1 MDCSRVQKLL
11 EEYFEG
17 TLRARRREEVGA
29 HLGECRDCSAELAQ
43 IERIAAALA
52 AAPQVEPSAELL
64 RTITTRAAA
73 LPAPGARQV
82 LVTGWRRLGTLAA
95 AFTAVLAGFHYGGP
109 LLWPKVAAVLAP
121 GATWV
126 GKEVAMMLAWI
137 GPRVEAVEVLVGAA
151 WRMVEA
157 LGTAALAAGPTMGLY
172 AAGELALLIGMALVF
187 RWGRRRAAARVVT
200 LLV

>member
-1 MDCSRVQKLL
+1 MDCSRVRKLL

-43 IERIAAALA
+43 IERIATALA

-64 RTITTRAAA
+64 RTIMTRAAA

-82 LVTGWRRLGTLAA
+82 LVTEWQRLGTLAA
-95 AFTAVLAGFHYGGP
+95 AFTAVLAGFRYGGP

-121 GATWV
+121 GATWL

-137 GPRVEAVEVLVGAA
+137 GPRAEAVGVLVGAA

-157 LGTAALAAGPTMGLY
+157 LGTAALAAGPALSLY
-172 AAGELALLIGMALVF
+172 AAGELALLVGVVFAL
-187 RWGRRRAAARVVT
+187 RWGRQRRQAQIATFVV
-200 LLV
+200 

>member
-1 MDCSRVQKLL
+1 MDCSRVRKLL

-17 TLRARRREEVGA
+17 TLRARRREEVDA
-29 HLGECRDCSAELAQ
+29 HLGKCGDCSAELAQ
-43 IERIAAALA
+43 IERIASALA
-52 AAPQVEPSAELL
+52 AAPQVEPGAELL

-73 LPAPGARQV
+73 LPAPGTRQV

-109 LLWPKVAAVLAP
+109 LLWPKVAAVLSP
-121 GATWV
+121 GATWL

-137 GPRVEAVEVLVGAA
+137 GPRMEAVGVLVGAA
-151 WRMVEA
+151 WRMAEA
-157 LGTAALAAGPTMGLY
+157 LATAALAAGPTIGLC

-187 RWGRRRAAARVVT
+187 RWSRRRTSARAVT

>member
-1 MDCSRVQKLL
+1 MDCSRVRKLL

-29 HLGECRDCSAELAQ
+29 HVGECRDCSAELAQ

-121 GATWV
+121 GATWL
-126 GKEVAMMLAWI
+126 GKEVVVALAWI
-137 GPRVEAVEVLVGAA
+137 GPRVEVVGVLVGAA

-157 LGTAALAAGPTMGLY
+157 LGTAALAAGPTLGLY
-172 AAGELALLIGMALVF
+172 AAGELALLAGVIFAV
-187 RWGRRRAAARVVT
+187 RWGRQRRQAQIATFVV
-200 LLV
+200 